1 MSEITQRPGAGAGE
15 NATWTVHVI
24 EYARASRQPMASL
37 VWGTFDDPPIDT
49 PFSFVL
55 AQRAGRTV
63 LCDCGFMKEGN
74 GLDLATKFGVPTWV
88 SPLRMLERMGVAP
101 GDVTDIVLSHA
112 HFDHAGSIG
121 EFPKAHIYLQKSEM
135 LSWVEAFALPPRF
148 SILTDV
154 VDPDDIRSALE
165 ASFEH
170 RLTLVDGDRDDL
182 LPGLSVRLARGHTMG
197 QQFITLQTARGRY
210 AVAGDCIYSSRNL
223 TGAGCCDQHR
233 YVPLGAGIG
242 SVWDQLLSFD
252 RLEQSVGGD
261 RSRIIIL
268 HDENRWSAFE
278 RVHEIEGLGIYK
290 VA

>member
-1 MSEITQRPGAGAGE
+1 MATSAGDGI
-15 NATWTVHVI
+15 WTVHVV
-24 EYARASRQPMASL
+24 EYARCSRQPMASL
-37 VWGTFDDPPIDT
+37 IWGTFDEPPIDT
-49 PFSFVL
+49 PFAFVL
-55 AQRAGRTV
+55 AQGGGRTV

-74 GLDLATKFGVPTWV
+74 GVAFAEKFGVPTWV
-88 SPLRMLERMGVAP
+88 SPVRLLAQMGVAP
-101 GDVTDIVLSHA
+101 EDVTDIVLSHA
-112 HFDHAGSIG
+112 HFDHAGSI
-121 EFPKAHIYLQKSEM
+121 EQFPKARIYLQKAEM
-135 LSWVEAFALPPRF
+135 LSWIEAFALPERF

-182 LPGLSVRLARGHTMG
+182 LPGLGVRLARGHTMG
-197 QQFITLQTARGRY
+197 QQFITLETARGRY
-210 AVAGDCIYSSRNL
+210 AVAGDCIYSARNL
-223 TGAGCCDQHR
+223 SGAGCGDRER
-233 YVPLGAGIG
+233 YVPLGAGVG

-268 HDENRWSAFE
+268 HDADRWSGFE
-278 RVHEIEGLGIYK
+278 RVHEIDGLGIYK

>member
-1 MSEITQRPGAGAGE
+1 MSTV
-15 NATWTVHVI
+15 WTVHVI

-37 VWGTFDDPPIDT
+37 VWGTFSDPPIDT

-55 AQRAGRTV
+55 AQGAGRTV
-63 LCDCGFMKEGN
+63 LCDCGFMKQGN
-74 GLDLATKFGVPTWV
+74 GADFAIKFGIPDWV
-88 SPLRMLERMGVAP
+88 SPLRMLNRMSIEP
-101 GDVTDIVLSHA
+101 TDVTDIVLSHA
-112 HFDHAGSIG
+112 HFDHAGSIDQ
-121 EFPKAHIYLQKSEM
+121 FPNAQIYLQKAEM
-135 LSWVEAFALPPRF
+135 LSWIEAFALPPRF

-182 LPGLSVRLARGHTMG
+182 LPGLSVRLAKGHTMG
-197 QQFITLQTARGRY
+197 QQFITLETATGRY

-223 TGAGCCDQHR
+223 TGAGCGHQHR

-242 SVWDQLLSFD
+242 SAWDQLLSFD
-252 RLEQSVGGD
+252 CLEQSVDGD

-268 HDENRWSAFE
+268 HDESRWPDFE
-278 RVHEIEGLGIYK
+278 RVHEVEGMGIYK